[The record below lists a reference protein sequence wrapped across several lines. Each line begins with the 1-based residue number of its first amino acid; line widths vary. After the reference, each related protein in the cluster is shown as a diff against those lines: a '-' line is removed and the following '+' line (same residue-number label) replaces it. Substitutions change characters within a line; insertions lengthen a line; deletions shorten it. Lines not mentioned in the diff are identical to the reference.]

1 VEIFRAFLCKLKS
14 SFLKEIGNL
23 ILRIKQPEN
32 SINETPLIVFSYK
45 TSKQITLAETH
56 LIGIFAGTQFLQFSV
71 FVLFTFSTAR
81 RSVLNLFHLLDRFFL
96 CGNGFCFNVLI
107 QLQ

>member
-1 VEIFRAFLCKLKS
+1 
-14 SFLKEIGNL
+14 LKEIGNL

-56 LIGIFAGTQFLQFSV
+56 LIGIFADIPFLEY
-71 FVLFTFSTAR
+71 
-81 RSVLNLFHLLDRFFL
+81 
-96 CGNGFCFNVLI
+96 
-107 QLQ
+107 QLAWSYIP